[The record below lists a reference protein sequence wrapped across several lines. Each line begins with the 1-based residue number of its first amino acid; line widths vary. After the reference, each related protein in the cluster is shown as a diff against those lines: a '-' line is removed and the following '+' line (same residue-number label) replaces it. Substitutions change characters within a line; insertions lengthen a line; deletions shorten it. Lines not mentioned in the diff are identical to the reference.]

1 MQSLVD
7 TAVLVGNLSLTSL
20 HQQNFMKYRD
30 IAYLCHFTTLLKKC
44 LEPSASLSSP
54 LGRGV
59 VLRTV
64 LVPRKG
70 KRWRATEL
78 TTGKVCSDLVVP

>member
-1 MQSLVD
+1 VQSLVD

-54 LGRGV
+54 LGRGMGAENSSC
-59 VLRTV
+59 TK
-64 LVPRKG
+64 KG
-70 KRWRATEL
+70 QEME
-78 TTGKVCSDLVVP
+78 GY